1 MREILLSQS
10 EIDVIKIWAD
20 NTIHG
25 GHWGDGDFMIPEEN
39 IILDKFDK
47 VKNGKVHLTKNEV
60 RIILTWS
67 ESSHGI
73 HTIEEENV
81 INKLKSTIEKMSGKY
96 K

>member
-47 VKNGKVHLTKNEV
+47 VKNGKVYLTKNEV

-67 ESSHGI
+67 ESSYGI
-73 HTIEEENV
+73 HTLEEENV
-81 INKLKSTIEKMSGKY
+81 INKLKSTVEKMSGKH

>member
-1 MREILLSQS
+1 MLEIPLSQS
-10 EIDVIKIWAD
+10 EINVIKIWAD

-25 GHWGDGDFMIPEEN
+25 GHWGDGDFMVPEEN
-39 IILDKFDK
+39 IILDKFNK
-47 VKNGKVHLTKNEV
+47 IKNGKFHLNRNEV

-73 HTIEEENV
+73 NTIEEENV
-81 INKLKSTIEKMSGKY
+81 IKKLKSAIEKMSGKY

>member
-1 MREILLSQS
+1 MLEILLSQS

-39 IILDKFDK
+39 IILNKFDK
-47 VKNGKVHLTKNEV
+47 VKNGKVYLTKNEV
-60 RIILTWS
+60 QIILTWS
-67 ESSHGI
+67 ESSYGI
-73 HTIEEENV
+73 HTLEEENV